1 MLGVGFIF
9 LIGSLS
15 MVMRKRA
22 AYMTILVSMLII
34 PMYWTV
40 MTVTADQN
48 ISLPTAYTGSNQRA
62 GGDGLN
68 SPRPQGGPGSSV
80 NEEMLAYLQANTVN
94 TEYMLAVPSSQQGSQ
109 LVIATGRPVL
119 YMGGFGGQDDVVS
132 AEDLSTMV
140 KNGELRYVLYGGER
154 GNKQE
159 IANWLKTFCSV
170 VPEFSQIAAGGPPA
184 QGPQGQGNQTM
195 ALYICK

>member
-1 MLGVGFIF
+1 
-9 LIGSLS
+9 
-15 MVMRKRA
+15 MVMMRRA
-22 AYMTILVSMLII
+22 AYITILASMLII

-40 MTVTADQN
+40 MTVTTDQN
-48 ISLPTAYTGSNQRA
+48 ISLPTAYTGHSQRD

-80 NEEMLAYLQANTVN
+80 NQEMLAYLQANTAN
-94 TEYMLAVPSSQQGSQ
+94 TKYMLAVPSSQQGSQ

-119 YMGGFGGQDDVVS
+119 YMGGFGGQDDVVN

-154 GNKQE
+154 GNKEE
-159 IANWLKTFCSV
+159 IASWLKTSCSV
-170 VPEFSQIAAGGPPA
+170 MPEFSQIAAGGPPA
-184 QGPQGQGNQTM
+184 LGPQGQGNQTM
-195 ALYICK
+195 SLYICK